1 MFQTVKFY
9 AQQICYR
16 NNIYL
21 GNIISR
27 TLTAG
32 RAERNE
38 YLLLHA
44 FHLKQY
50 ITPDKRIT
58 KKRKADEG
66 TYSIFKHLFM
76 L

>member
-1 MFQTVKFY
+1 MDEIGIFFFP
-9 AQQICYR
+9 
-16 NNIYL
+16 

-38 YLLLHA
+38 YLLMHA
-44 FHLKQY
+44 FHIKNY

-58 KKRKADEG
+58 KRGKNAENNG
-66 TYSIFKHLFM
+66 MII
-76 L
+76 